1 MLFANDLPIKFF
13 PQGVLLH
20 IKVTPNASRNKI
32 GKILDDNL
40 KIYVTAL
47 PENGQANKVV
57 IKLLSECLNMGRND
71 ISISQGLTSQ
81 YKVVS
86 IVGDKENIVKALQII
101 I

>member
-1 MLFANDLPIKFF
+1 MLSANDLPIKFF

-20 IKVTPNASRNKI
+20 IKVTPNASITRI
-32 GKILDDNL
+32 GKILDGNL
-40 KIYVTAL
+40 KIYVTSL

-57 IKLLSECLNMGRND
+57 IKLLSERLSIGRNN
-71 ISISQGLTSQ
+71 ISISQGVTSQ

-86 IVGDKENIVKALQII
+86 IIGDKDIIVKALQII